1 VNVNAARDDSARAAA
16 RPLIAGRGIVTSL
29 GQGLTD
35 VWSAI
40 ERRECGLRTL
50 ERLPTG
56 RYATDCAGEVSS
68 EILLALVARDDRSD
82 AGPAFALAAEAARQA
97 VRDAFG
103 PDGILPH
110 GTGLIVAT
118 TKAETGRIEA
128 AAKVTGAV
136 CPGRGLPG
144 TFARD
149 LALELG
155 ATGPVLAVSNAC
167 ASGTIA
173 LLQAARI
180 LSRGQTRHVLC
191 VGVDIVSDFVMSGFT
206 ALRAMSERPCRPF
219 DAARDGL
226 SVGEGAAAVLLTSDA
241 DSVRSAPWALQGWGS
256 SNDANHITGPS
267 RDGSGLALAMRRAL
281 HTAGVAPGQ
290 IEYLSAHGTGTVYND
305 AMEAKAFA
313 AVFGSDSPPVSSVK
327 GYIGHTMGAA
337 GLVEAV
343 LCTHVIAQGLI
354 PATLGLEDVGVD
366 EPLRLLSRHL
376 DARVDRALSVNSG
389 FGGVNAAV
397 VIGRAA

>member
-1 VNVNAARDDSARAAA
+1 
-16 RPLIAGRGIVTSL
+16 
-29 GQGLTD
+29 
-35 VWSAI
+35 
-40 ERRECGLRTL
+40 
-50 ERLPTG
+50 
-56 RYATDCAGEVSS
+56 
-68 EILLALVARDDRSD
+68 
-82 AGPAFALAAEAARQA
+82 
-97 VRDAFG
+97 
-103 PDGILPH
+103 
-110 GTGLIVAT
+110 
-118 TKAETGRIEA
+118 
-128 AAKVTGAV
+128 
-136 CPGRGLPG
+136 
-144 TFARD
+144 
-149 LALELG
+149 
-155 ATGPVLAVSNAC
+155 
-167 ASGTIA
+167 
-173 LLQAARI
+173 
-180 LSRGQTRHVLC
+180 
-191 VGVDIVSDFVMSGFT
+191 
-206 ALRAMSERPCRPF
+206 MSERPCRPF

-241 DSVRSAPWALQGWGS
+241 GSVRSAPWALQGWGS